1 MGEKKSQKARTTR
14 SASGRSSSGGK
25 LTQTNVEKE
34 KNRIVNV
41 GCKIIDSTIKNM
53 DQRYKSLT
61 THKVAKAAEIV
72 NPQNWP
78 QAQGDSLDNYGEE
91 AVKDIYQAFQ
101 PILASRHIDLSLS
114 KLQWLDLKK
123 FITRKRQNEKQS
135 HRHSNSGLAQSA
147 EETWADILS
156 DPDLVKRFDHILPL
170 IKIILVLPIH
180 TANLERGFSQMT
192 LIMNDKRSNLTT
204 SSLNSLLTVRLSN
217 TDYKDYDPLG
227 AISKWSPWD
236 LPDNKK

>member
-123 FITRKRQNEKQS
+123 FITRK
-135 HRHSNSGLAQSA
+135 
-147 EETWADILS
+147 
-156 DPDLVKRFDHILPL
+156 
-170 IKIILVLPIH
+170 
-180 TANLERGFSQMT
+180 
-192 LIMNDKRSNLTT
+192 
-204 SSLNSLLTVRLSN
+204 
-217 TDYKDYDPLG
+217 
-227 AISKWSPWD
+227 
-236 LPDNKK
+236 